1 MKRFAGSWIV
11 IAVLLLIDFYVF
23 QALRTVA
30 VGWNI
35 KTRWIVYGLY
45 WAISI
50 LSVSF
55 IVFLG
60 SSNPDES
67 HRIVRTYAFA
77 TIVGLFLAKLL
88 ASAFFAVDDLR
99 RMIQWAVSFWVPS
112 LQPEHNGLTEGITRS
127 TFISWVGFAMGG
139 GLLGSLMYGFGNKYR
154 YHLRKV
160 ALRYDHLPEAFKG
173 FKMVHISDIHSGS
186 FTDKAAVQKGIDRI
200 NELDADVILF
210 TGDLVNYSADEMQ
223 EYKDVF
229 AVLKARHGVFAT
241 LGNHDYGFPVADSPE
256 QRTLLQLKNADRVKE
271 VHREM
276 GWRTLS
282 NDHALIEKD
291 GSSIAILGVDNISAK
306 ANFPSFG
313 DLAATYQR
321 AAAVPFK
328 VLMSHDP
335 SHWNAEVT
343 KSFKDIALTL
353 SGHTHGMQFGV
364 ELPGFRWSP
373 VKYMYKQWAGL
384 YHEQDQK
391 LYVNRGFGFIGYPG
405 RVGILPEITLIEL
418 H

>member
-1 MKRFAGSWIV
+1 MKRFAGSWVV

-35 KTRWIVYGLY
+35 KTRWLVYGLY

-60 SSNPDES
+60 SSNPDDS

-99 RMIQWAVSFWVPS
+99 RMIQWAASFWVPS
-112 LQPEHNGLTEGITRS
+112 LKPSHNGLTEGITRS

-160 ALRYDHLPEAFKG
+160 ALRYDHLPDPFKG

-186 FTDKAAVQKGIDRI
+186 F
-200 NELDADVILF
+200 
-210 TGDLVNYSADEMQ
+210 
-223 EYKDVF
+223 
-229 AVLKARHGVFAT
+229 
-241 LGNHDYGFPVADSPE
+241 
-256 QRTLLQLKNADRVKE
+256 
-271 VHREM
+271 
-276 GWRTLS
+276 
-282 NDHALIEKD
+282 
-291 GSSIAILGVDNISAK
+291 
-306 ANFPSFG
+306 
-313 DLAATYQR
+313 
-321 AAAVPFK
+321 
-328 VLMSHDP
+328 
-335 SHWNAEVT
+335 
-343 KSFKDIALTL
+343 
-353 SGHTHGMQFGV
+353 
-364 ELPGFRWSP
+364 
-373 VKYMYKQWAGL
+373 
-384 YHEQDQK
+384 
-391 LYVNRGFGFIGYPG
+391 FI
-405 RVGILPEITLIEL
+405 
-418 H
+418 